1 MDVPIVFRYQRALD
15 EFRSSGRG
23 PAALLKRAS
32 ELISLLDF
40 TTTLSSGQ
48 PSDEILEAALLIV
61 MGELGA
67 TRGALFVREGD
78 GLYWRRAARGM
89 GKAAPPGGY
98 AAPEGEGIRMRPS
111 EAAEPIF
118 AAHGLEIV
126 CPVVKAGRCIA
137 LLGLGMRAGGGEYGP
152 EERAFLESVA
162 GCAGT
167 PIENGMIHEELRR
180 LNRRLQTKIFQLQG
194 LFDITRELTSGF
206 DDEAIKNAAIAALM
220 GQLLVSRCA
229 LYQAVA
235 GGFALAHERGVRGP
249 AQTGMLPDSEVLPC
263 LEARSGTVRVAD
275 LPPGPLRDR
284 LQAQRLPLAVPLVIG
299 GRLRGFFGLGERVTE
314 AEFDD
319 DAEEFALTLG
329 RQTLAALEN
338 VRLHRVRVEKER
350 QDRELQIARDI
361 QRSLF
366 PQSCPSLAG
375 FSFAAQS
382 DACYEVGGDY
392 YDFLPLDAGRLALVI
407 ADVSGKGTPASL
419 LMASVHASLQAL
431 AGTTDPGALMRRLNR
446 FLFANTQTNKYVTLF
461 YAELDPVSR
470 RLLYVNA
477 GHVPPY
483 RVGPD
488 GSRARLETGGP
499 VLGLIEDA
507 DYEAEEI
514 SLAPG
519 ERVAAV
525 TDGVTEALSPA
536 EEEFGDD
543 RVFGALLS
551 AAGGGAPAAL
561 RALVQAVSDWTGV
574 AGCSDDLT
582 AVILEASR

>member
-1 MDVPIVFRYQRALD
+1 MEVPIVFRYQRALD
-15 EFRSSGRG
+15 AFRSSGRG
-23 PAALLKRAS
+23 PAELLKRAS

-67 TRGALFVREGD
+67 SRGALFVREGED
-78 GLYWRRAARGM
+78 LYWRRASRGL
-89 GKAAPPGGY
+89 GKEPPQGGF
-98 AAPEGEGIRMRPS
+98 AAPEGEGIRSRPAHGS
-111 EAAEPIF
+111 VPIF
-118 AAHGLEIV
+118 DAHGFEIV

-137 LLGLGMRAGGGEYGP
+137 LLGLGPRAGSREYGP

-162 GCAGT
+162 GCAAT
-167 PIENGMIHEELRR
+167 PIENGMIHEELKR

-194 LFDITRELTSGF
+194 LFDISRELTSGF

-229 LYQAVA
+229 LYQAVD
-235 GGFALAHERGVRGP
+235 GGFALAHERGVRP
-249 AQTGMLPDSEVLPC
+249 AQGGILPDSEVLPC
-263 LEARSGTVRVAD
+263 LEARSGTVRVSD
-275 LPPGPLRDR
+275 LPPGLLRDR
-284 LQAQRLPLAVPLVIG
+284 LQAQKLPLAVPLVIG
-299 GRLRGFFGLGERVTE
+299 GRLRGFFGLGERVTA

-329 RQTLAALEN
+329 RQALAALEN

-366 PQSCPSLAG
+366 PKSCPILPG
-375 FSFAAQS
+375 FSFAATS

-392 YDFLPLDAGRLALVI
+392 YDFLPLGGGRLALVI

-431 AGTTDPGALMRRLNR
+431 AGSTDPAALMRRLNR
-446 FLFANTQTNKYVTLF
+446 FLYANTQTNKYVTLF
-461 YAELDPVSR
+461 YAELDPASR
-470 RLLYVNA
+470 RLQYVNA

-483 RVGPD
+483 RL
-488 GSRARLETGGP
+488 ARGGARDRLFTGGP
-499 VLGLIEDA
+499 VLGLLEDA
-507 DYEAEEI
+507 DYEAAEI
-514 SLAPG
+514 ELSPG
-519 ERVAAV
+519 DMVAAV

-536 EEEFGDD
+536 DEEFGDA
-543 RVFGALLS
+543 RVFGAL
-551 AAGGGAPAAL
+551 APAAGRGAGAAL
-561 RALVQAVSDWTGV
+561 RGLVQAVTEWTGA
-574 AGCSDDLT
+574 AGCTDDLT
-582 AVILEASR
+582 ALILEAS